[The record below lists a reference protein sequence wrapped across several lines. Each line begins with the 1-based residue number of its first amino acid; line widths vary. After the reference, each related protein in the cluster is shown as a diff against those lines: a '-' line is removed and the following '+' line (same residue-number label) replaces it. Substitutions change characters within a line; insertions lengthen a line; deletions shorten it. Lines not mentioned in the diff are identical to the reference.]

1 MSDIELGGNI
11 RLVGFREV
19 DSGSMVILKKII
31 GNYARRISDYD
42 SKFEGLEITLKKIHD
57 TGEGAHPKY
66 EIHAKAVI
74 GGQAKTSEFVE
85 RNLFVGIDTSLK
97 KILNI
102 ISK

>member
-11 RLVGFREV
+11 KLVGFKDV

-31 GNYARRISDYD
+31 GNYARKISDHGAG
-42 SKFEGLEITLKKIHD
+42 FQGLEITLKKIHD

-74 GGQAKTSEFVE
+74 DGQAKSSEFVD
-85 RNLFVGIDTSLK
+85 RNLFVGIDTALK
-97 KILNI
+97 KVHNMIC
-102 ISK
+102 K